1 MIKRLLLLTAIFG
14 FAVSCN
20 DYEDDFAN
28 LNDQLDGVNAKLDNI
43 QTAVDGI
50 AGVQLE
56 LLNIN
61 SALAAISSSI
71 ADLPTVEDIAGLAN
85 LINST
90 SSSLA
95 AQMTDLDSDLQAV
108 AASIIA
114 ELGDLEDIIENGFLA
129 VNTSLS
135 ALDANIQIIDGEIS
149 VLQTGVLD
157 LASAVA
163 IVDGKIVAVDN
174 ELDTLLSNLTGQL
187 AAQLTDITAQ
197 FAAVT
202 GEIDANQAEALIW
215 YLNTMAGI
223 ARVEVDLEAINAQ
236 NVQVLQQL
244 AGMLTVINDGFATQS
259 AELTAAEQAILA
271 DIALIQTDLTQTLAK
286 ITGLEI
292 LVATIEASIDGTGGV
307 DEQLAA
313 INALIVTLQS
323 DLTTLLESTTTI
335 YQGDLNIRNQA
346 ELDYALELD
355 DKVMVINGNVEI
367 NSTFATGAALTSLNS
382 VITKMVTIT
391 GNVTVTST
399 ADLDMDSLNSV
410 GGNYSVAGFNI
421 TDSALITVGG
431 NATLAYATDA
441 YNEPNLV
448 NVGGTL
454 TITDNGSATVDFSGV
469 TTAAGFAVS
478 NGAAVTDVLINV
490 DTISLG
496 AGIVDAD
503 IANALTLSIT
513 ADTTDAISIATST
526 SIVITGDTF
535 DVGDVTI
542 SAAGVTSTL
551 EDITGNILVTATGAL
566 VFAANDLG
574 VAAVAAAGAAP
585 AVAAAP
591 ISVALSS
598 DGQNIDLNE
607 VVATS
612 FTITDTGATAAN
624 FTDLDVVSMTA
635 DTFVLN
641 SNTVG
646 ANNEITT
653 PNNWNVGSTSMTAKR
668 KILFEV
674 FLDGENDAA
683 CTTGGHVMG
692 DLSITTTGTGA
703 GIETHT
709 GYVAGDLNVSGA
721 GLVQVNTIQ
730 ESTLQDFDGDGVNQ
744 NWQAVTGARN
754 ITSTGNNV
762 SVNHKIIICDAAG
775 AETTTYNSN
784 AGSGGVI
791 VSHGTV
797 THRAGRM
804 GSLTITSGGSVS
816 LRGVSTWYAG
826 ALSISG
832 GAANAVIDFGA
843 NSQMVGPIDVDFIGS
858 YDAANINPAAYQIN
872 YPMTISATEGINLT
886 NVDLAG
892 NAGSGAYTNLG
903 NTQGATN
910 FVPTVLTTTTGD
922 INIVSV
928 TSITGPFTATSTTGD
943 ILMGGIT
950 AINTPTTVS
959 STTGAI
965 NLAAVATIGT
975 AADATATPAVVAAPV
990 DVSVT
995 STSGAITLT
1004 ALTHVES
1011 DNATLNAGTG
1021 ALAAAALASHTGTA
1035 IALGGA
1041 PMELTLLASSTG
1053 SIALSGVISTDHTLD
1068 ALTTFVSMTSSVP
1081 TMILPL
1087 YASGTFD
1094 ITSTALTAP
1103 SIDLADLSADA
1114 LAALTLT
1121 NQASDISIGAG
1132 DYPALATLAVATVAA
1147 GHDSIVLDAVD
1158 VLASATLTG
1167 KADVLQ
1173 VMNNTALTT
1182 LNIAAL
1188 ANKGAAQTGSKV
1200 HIINNDVLTAVET
1213 GTSKMHELKIMG
1225 NAALATIDLT
1235 SYLAG
1240 GNTAN
1245 DTVTAADLATVTFTL
1260 DITDNAITGTLS
1272 PVNNAGQQTTGL
1284 VSAELAPEAKLIA
1297 AHLFGFTQGTVVA
1310 QADFVGLQATAN
1322 SEDQFNNTTDFSTAG
1337 GGINTAAEWAL
1348 MTAN

>member
-28 LNDQLDGVNAKLDNI
+28 LNDQLNGVNAKLDNI

-95 AQMTDLDSDLQAV
+95 AQMSDLDSDLQAV

-114 ELGDLEDIIENGFLA
+114 ELAAMEDMIENGFLA
-129 VNTSLS
+129 VNTSLT
-135 ALDANIQIIDGEIS
+135 ALGANIQIIDDEIS

-197 FAAVT
+197 FTAVT
-202 GEIDANQAEALIW
+202 GVIDANQSQALIW

-223 ARVEVDLEAINAQ
+223 GRVEVDLEAVDAQ
-236 NVQVLQQL
+236 NAAILQQL
-244 AGMLTVINDGFATQS
+244 AGMLTVVQNGFATQS
-259 AELTAAEQAILA
+259 AELTAAEAAILA
-271 DIALIQTDLTQTLAK
+271 EITLVQQSLATTLLEIA
-286 ITGLEI
+286 GLET
-292 LVATIEASIDGTGGV
+292 LVNAIQSSIDGTGGV
-307 DEQLAA
+307 DDQLAV
-313 INALIVTLQS
+313 INALIVSLQS

-335 YQGDLNIRNQA
+335 YQGNLEIKNQA

-355 DKVMVINGNVEI
+355 DKVMVINGSVVI

-535 DVGDVTI
+535 DVDDVTI

-612 FTITDTGATAAN
+612 FTITDTGTTAAA

-635 DTFVLN
+635 DSFVLTSTTN
-641 SNTVG
+641 G

-674 FLDGENDAA
+674 FLDGTGVAA
-683 CTTGGHVMG
+683 CTTGRHVNG
-692 DLSITTTGTGA
+692 DLTLTTDGTGA

-762 SVNHKIIICDAAG
+762 SVNHKIITCDAAG

-858 YDAANINPAAYQIN
+858 YDAANINPAMYQIN
-872 YPMTISATEGINLT
+872 SPMTISATEGINLT

-922 INIVSV
+922 INIASV

-995 STSGAITLT
+995 STSGAVTLT

-1021 ALAAAALASHTGTA
+1021 ALNAPLLASHTGTA
-1035 IALGGA
+1035 ITLGGV
-1041 PMELTLLASSTG
+1041 MELQALASSTG
-1053 SIALSGVISTDHTLD
+1053 SIALSGTISNDDTLD
-1068 ALTTFVSMTSSVP
+1068 ALATFVSMTSSVP
-1081 TMILPL
+1081 TMILPA

>member
-1 MIKRLLLLTAIFG
+1 
-14 FAVSCN
+14 V
-20 DYEDDFAN
+20 
-28 LNDQLDGVNAKLDNI
+28 
-43 QTAVDGI
+43 
-50 AGVQLE
+50 
-56 LLNIN
+56 
-61 SALAAISSSI
+61 
-71 ADLPTVEDIAGLAN
+71 
-85 LINST
+85 
-90 SSSLA
+90 
-95 AQMTDLDSDLQAV
+95 
-108 AASIIA
+108 
-114 ELGDLEDIIENGFLA
+114 
-129 VNTSLS
+129 
-135 ALDANIQIIDGEIS
+135 DANGTKIDANGNAIDAN
-149 VLQTGVLD
+149 GNAILD
-157 LASAVA
+157 LAGAVT
-163 IVDGKIVAVDN
+163 IVDGKIVAVDGK
-174 ELDTLLSNLTGQL
+174 LDTVLSDLTGQL
-187 AAQLTDITAQ
+187 ATMLTNITAQ
-197 FAAVT
+197 FYAVN
-202 GEIDANQAEALIW
+202 GAMDANQAEALIW
-215 YLNTMAGI
+215 YLNTMSGI
-223 ARVEVDLEAINAQ
+223 GRVEVDLAALDAQ
-236 NVQVLQQL
+236 NATILQQL
-244 AGMLTVINDGFATQS
+244 AGMLTVVQNGFATQS
-259 AELTAAEQAILA
+259 AELTATETAILA
-271 DIALIQTDLTQTLAK
+271 EITLVQQSLATTLLEIAGLETLVIAIQNSVDANDTSVDSQLAVINGLIQ
-286 ITGLEI
+286 
-292 LVATIEASIDGTGGV
+292 
-307 DEQLAA
+307 
-313 INALIVTLQS
+313 TLQS

-367 NSTFATGAALTSLNS
+367 NSTFATGAVLTSLNS

-551 EDITGNILVTATGAL
+551 EDITGNILVTASGAL

-674 FLDGENDAA
+674 FLDGTGVAA
-683 CTTGGHVMG
+683 CTTGGHVNG

-886 NVDLAG
+886 NVDLSG

-910 FVPTVLTTTTGD
+910 FVPTVLTTTTGN
-922 INIVSV
+922 INIASV

-959 STTGAI
+959 STTGDI

-995 STSGAITLT
+995 STSGAVTLT

-1053 SIALSGVISTDHTLD
+1053 SIALSGVISTDDTLD
-1068 ALTTFVSMTSSVP
+1068 ALATFVSMTSSVP

-1235 SYLAG
+1235 SYLKG
-1240 GNTAN
+1240 TWERNKGPMSNKQAN
-1245 DTVTAADLATVTFTL
+1245 
-1260 DITDNAITGTLS
+1260 
-1272 PVNNAGQQTTGL
+1272 
-1284 VSAELAPEAKLIA
+1284 
-1297 AHLFGFTQGTVVA
+1297 
-1310 QADFVGLQATAN
+1310 
-1322 SEDQFNNTTDFSTAG
+1322 
-1337 GGINTAAEWAL
+1337 
-1348 MTAN
+1348 

>member
-410 GGNYSVAGFNI
+410 GGNYAVAGFNI

-551 EDITGNILVTATGAL
+551 EDITGNILVTASGAL

-574 VAAVAAAGAAP
+574 VAASGAGAT

-612 FTITDTGATAAN
+612 FTITDIGTTAAN

-674 FLDGENDAA
+674 FLDGANDAA
-683 CTTGGHVMG
+683 CTTGGHVNG

-721 GLVQVNTIQ
+721 GMVQVNTIQ

-762 SVNHKIIICDAAG
+762 SVNHKIITCDAQG
-775 AETTTYNSN
+775 AETTAYNSN

-791 VSHGTV
+791 VSAGTV

-858 YDAANINPAAYQIN
+858 YDAANINPAMYQIN
-872 YPMTISATEGINLT
+872 SPMTISATEGINLT

-903 NTQGATN
+903 NTQGANN

-922 INIVSV
+922 INIASV

-959 STTGAI
+959 STTGDI

-995 STSGAITLT
+995 STSGAVALG

-1053 SIALSGVISTDHTLD
+1053 SIALSGVISTDDTLD
-1068 ALTTFVSMTSSVP
+1068 ALATFVSMTSSVP

-1310 QADFVGLQATAN
+1310 QADFVGLQATTN